1 MNVASSFCITRMV
14 ISTCD
19 ALHPS
24 ADARKEGGGRHL
36 CVLDKIPIIR
46 KLVYNVKPFAFANS
60 QLIFLP
66 DPA

>member
-24 ADARKEGGGRHL
+24 ADARPAAKKGGG
-36 CVLDKIPIIR
+36 DT
-46 KLVYNVKPFAFANS
+46 FAFWTRYQSSGN
-60 QLIFLP
+60 LFIM
-66 DPA
+66 